1 MTLVCALLLLVG
13 EVVATEPLPRGT
25 VLTPEMVEAR
35 GGADASGLIG
45 RQLRRPVFAGRAI
58 TKGDVAMPDLV
69 TRQASVTVT
78 FSKGGL
84 TLTLPGRAMGSG
96 GPGDT
101 VTVLIDGRRR
111 PLRGVVTGPGTVM
124 VGS

>member
-1 MTLVCALLLLVG
+1 MGLVCALLLLVG

-25 VLTPEMVEAR
+25 VLTPQMVEAR
-35 GGADASGLIG
+35 GGADASDLIG

-58 TKGDVAMPDLV
+58 THADVAAPDLV
-69 TRQASVTVT
+69 ARQAPVTVT

-84 TLTLPGRAMGSG
+84 TLSLPGRAMGAG
-96 GPGDT
+96 GAGDG

-111 PLRGVVTGPGTVM
+111 PLRGVVTGPGTVR
-124 VGS
+124 VSP